1 MSFAHSMNII
11 VETQKRKI
19 GLRKVSEMSCVIVL
33 GCYRSGTSAIAG
45 VLHHL
50 GVPMGKQFDPPTK
63 NNVKGYWE
71 DVEFKKFHQFF
82 DTNNKQLM
90 DDYAALIKSREEQEL
105 WGLKDPLLCLLL
117 EEFVSNLSCD
127 HKLIVCRRSLEDIS
141 SSISRAMD
149 EPDALRYLPLAK
161 HYLESMEK
169 QISLYRGSCL
179 ILSHEDTLR
188 NPAITVG
195 LIAGF
200 LSIPITD
207 ESLLHIV
214 RK

>member
-1 MSFAHSMNII
+1 
-11 VETQKRKI
+11 
-19 GLRKVSEMSCVIVL
+19 MSCVIVL
-33 GCYRSGTSAIAG
+33 GCYRSGTSAVAG

-63 NNVKGYWE
+63 NNIKGYWE

-90 DDYAALIKSREEQEL
+90 DDYAALIKSREDEHKL

-117 EEFVSNLSCD
+117 DQFVSNLSCK
-127 HKLIVCRRSLEDIS
+127 HKLIICRRSIEDIS
-141 SSISRAMD
+141 SSISRAMG
-149 EPDALRYLPLAK
+149 EQDALRYMPLAK

-169 QISLYRGSCL
+169 QISLYKGNCL
-179 ILSHEDTLR
+179 ILNHEDTLM
-188 NPAITVG
+188 NPGVTVG
-195 LIAGF
+195 ALAGF

-207 ESLLHIV
+207 EALSYIE

>member
-1 MSFAHSMNII
+1 
-11 VETQKRKI
+11 
-19 GLRKVSEMSCVIVL
+19 MSCVIVL
-33 GCYRSGTSAIAG
+33 GCYRSGTSAVAG

-63 NNVKGYWE
+63 NNIKGYWE

-90 DDYAALIKSREEQEL
+90 DDYAALIKSREDEHEL

-117 EEFVSNLSCD
+117 DQFVSNLSCD
-127 HKLIVCRRSLEDIS
+127 HKMIICRRSIEDIS
-141 SSISRAMD
+141 SSISRAMG
-149 EPDALRYLPLAK
+149 EQDALRYMPLAK

-169 QISLYRGSCL
+169 QISLYKGNCL
-179 ILSHEDTLR
+179 ILNHEDTLM
-188 NPAITVG
+188 NPGVTVG
-195 LIAGF
+195 ALAGF

-207 ESLLHIV
+207 EALSYIE

>member
-1 MSFAHSMNII
+1 
-11 VETQKRKI
+11 
-19 GLRKVSEMSCVIVL
+19 MSCVIVL

-45 VLHHL
+45 ILHHL
-50 GVPMGKQFDPPTK
+50 GIPMGKQFDPPTK
-63 NNVKGYWE
+63 NNSKGYWE

-90 DDYAALIKSREEQEL
+90 ADYSALIKTREAENEL

-117 EEFVSNLSCD
+117 DQFVSNLSCD
-127 HKLIVCRRSLEDIS
+127 HKLIVCRRSVEDIS
-141 SSISRAMD
+141 SSMSRAMD
-149 EPDALRYLPLAK
+149 EPDPLRYLPLAK
-161 HYLESMEK
+161 HYLGSMEE
-169 QISLYRGSCL
+169 QISIYRGSCL

-207 ESLLHIV
+207 SALSYIE